1 MTGDRD
7 LTDAQWEL
15 IEPLLPSTNGKR
27 SRPFRDHRPLINGI
41 IYRHRTGCPWR
52 DVPERYG
59 PWRAIWRRH
68 SQLSSRGIWDQ
79 VPVAL
84 LSRAD
89 AAGQVHLGGQRGQHH
104 RAGPPARRDA
114 SPPGRPDGAQP
125 HRGLGRIT
133 RIRRPSQLIMR
144 SVGPAAG

>member
-89 AAGQVHLGGQRGQHH
+89 AAGQVDWEVSVDSTTARVHQHAATLPRQVALTVPSHTGGWVELQGSAV
-104 RAGPPARRDA
+104 RA
-114 SPPGRPDGAQP
+114 S
-125 HRGLGRIT
+125 
-133 RIRRPSQLIMR
+133 
-144 SVGPAAG
+144 